1 MHTVS
6 CCAPFGAASAEPCP
20 AAVWVSA
27 AVMAAHM
34 CPHALLLLLPFPWRT
49 QVCYAL
55 SQLAAGFQ
63 DGEGPSSPLSPYY
76 KDIVQALLETV
87 RGAAAGCSVPWP
99 FPRAIWATGQPPCAH
114 DSFRRP
120 FGEPPLAVLG
130 PAARAR
136 ARLHHCCRCRFP
148 CRLSGHATP
157 RRRPACR
164 PRRLRP

>member
-1 MHTVS
+1 MIIAHCVLLCTVWGCEQRRALCRRVGLS
-6 CCAPFGAASAEPCP
+6 RCA
-20 AAVWVSA
+20 
-27 AVMAAHM
+27 AAHV
-34 CPHALLLLLPFPWRT
+34 CPHALLLLLLPLPWRT

-87 RGAAAGCSVPWP
+87 RGAGCSVPWP
-99 FPRAIWATGQPPCAH
+99 FPRAIWATGQLPRAH

-136 ARLHHCCRCRFP
+136 AR
-148 CRLSGHATP
+148 
-157 RRRPACR
+157 
-164 PRRLRP
+164 